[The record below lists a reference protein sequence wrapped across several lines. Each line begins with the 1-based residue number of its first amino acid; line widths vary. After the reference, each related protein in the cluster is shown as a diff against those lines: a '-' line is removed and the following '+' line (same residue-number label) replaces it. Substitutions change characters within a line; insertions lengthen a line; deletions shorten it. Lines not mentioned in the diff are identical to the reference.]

1 MRVFVDGVA
10 VSGPGLPDWES
21 AWPILSGHMPYAAAP
36 TVMPAASQLPAG
48 ERRRASLPIKF
59 AVDLAAQAAAHA
71 QANPE
76 ELGVV
81 FGSANGDL
89 HTVHQICEALAQPER
104 DVSPTRFHNSVHNAP
119 AGYWSIAMKA
129 GLASTSVA
137 AQDDTFAA
145 ALLEGVMQVLAEG
158 LSVML
163 AVYDVAGPPPLAS
176 ACPTLAAFGVALVL
190 RPAPTRMSRWRLEA
204 SLCEGSPAATP
215 MTVPDLEALRVGVSA
230 ARALPLLSAMA
241 GQKPS
246 SVELAY
252 AEDRRLH
259 VELHPCG

>member
-10 VSGPGLPDWES
+10 VNGPGLPDWEH
-21 AWPILSGHMPYAAAP
+21 ACRVLSGCAPYTAAP
-36 TVMPAASQLPAG
+36 AVMPAAPQLPAG

-71 QANPE
+71 QADPE

-104 DVSPTRFHNSVHNAP
+104 EVSPTRFHNSVHNAS
-119 AGYWSIAMKA
+119 AGYWSIAVKA
-129 GLASTSVA
+129 ALASTSVA

-145 ALLEGVMQVLAEG
+145 ALLEGVMQVRAEG
-158 LSVML
+158 LSIML
-163 AVYDVAGPPPLAS
+163 AAYDVPGPPPLAC

-190 RPAPTRMSRWRLEA
+190 RPAQTRMSRWWLEA
-204 SLCEGSPAATP
+204 SVREGPPVATP
-215 MTVPDLEALRVGVSA
+215 MTVPELEGLRAGVAA

-246 SVELAY
+246 NVDLAY

-259 VELHPCG
+259 VELSPCA